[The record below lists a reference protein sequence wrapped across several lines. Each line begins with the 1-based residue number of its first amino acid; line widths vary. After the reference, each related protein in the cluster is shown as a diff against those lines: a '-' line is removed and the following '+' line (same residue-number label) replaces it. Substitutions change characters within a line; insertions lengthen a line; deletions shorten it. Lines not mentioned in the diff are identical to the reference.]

1 MKTRHQGNG
10 LGFRPFSLLF
20 LSLFLLFLSHPRAR
34 AIPAFSRK
42 YKTSCNTCHVAFP
55 MLNDFGEAFRR
66 NGFQFPRDDDWF
78 VKDKPV
84 TLGAEAWRD
93 LWPNA
98 LWPTTLPN
106 LPPVSFRVTMG
117 MDQSEGTRDKAN
129 FQAPTDVNI
138 LAAGTMGEDVSF
150 FFHQGG
156 GIRYYVQ
163 FSNLL
168 EEALSETLLPRY
180 ALNLK
185 LGLFEPGLLG
195 VSNVRRITATPYLS
209 HTAVYSRAGKAGNS
223 FALDRQIGAEAHG
236 ILFHRL
242 HYVLG
247 AVNGNGDGP
256 DNNSTKDVY
265 GRLAVKIGG
274 MRFSGEEPEDEED
287 DGEGGKGDSLFRDR
301 AYIDNSFTLGAFFWL
316 GRFTAFDSDRNENY
330 DIDFRRVGLDGRL
343 NWWVFDLHGGVM
355 YGKDDNGLDTNYDI
369 ASTLYF
375 ASLRYIP
382 YPWLVATGRY
392 EKVFYRDPGTKA
404 LDDQET
410 GRFVLSATALIRV
423 NLRFTVEGRL
433 NQSLGYPGTEDDA
446 LLLRLDYSF

>member
-1 MKTRHQGNG
+1 MNTGNPGPNRSPWPVALLLPAVLLSTQG
-10 LGFRPFSLLF
+10 S
-20 LSLFLLFLSHPRAR
+20 SRAL
-34 AIPAFSRK
+34 PAFSRK

-66 NGFQFPRDDDWF
+66 NGFQFPQDDDWF

-84 TLGAEAWRD
+84 TLGAEGWRD
-93 LWPNA
+93 LFPQA

-117 MDQSEGTRDKAN
+117 MDQSEGARDKAD

-168 EEALSETLLPRY
+168 EETFSDTLLPRY

-185 LGLFEPGLLG
+185 LGLFEPG
-195 VSNVRRITATPYLS
+195 VMETSNARRLTATPLLARTVTY
-209 HTAVYSRAGKAGNS
+209 TRGGQAGNS
-223 FALDRQIGAEAHG
+223 FAFDRQIGAEAHG
-236 ILFHRL
+236 VLFHRFL
-242 HYVLG
+242 YVLG

-256 DNNSTKDVY
+256 DNNSHKDVY
-265 GRLAVKIGG
+265 GRVAVKIGG
-274 MRFSGEEPEDEED
+274 MRFSGEEPESD
-287 DGEGGKGDSLFRDR
+287 DQEEGGKGDTLFRDR
-301 AYIDNSFTLGAFFWL
+301 AYVDNSFTLGAFFWL
-316 GRFTAFDSDRNENY
+316 GRFTAFDSVPNRNY
-330 DIDFRRVGLDGRL
+330 DIDFRRVGLDSRL
-343 NWWVFDLHGGVM
+343 NWWIFDLNCGVM

-382 YPWLVATGRY
+382 YPWLIATGRY
-392 EKVFYRDPGTKA
+392 EKVFFKDPGTKA
-404 LDDQET
+404 LDNQET
-410 GRFVLSATALIRV
+410 GRFVLSATALVRV
-423 NLRFTVEGRL
+423 NLRLTVEGRL
-433 NQSLGYPGTEDDA
+433 NQSLGYPGTEDDM